1 MRRYGWLSA
10 SCFFLAFIGC
20 GGSSHSNQP
29 GTNPIAGAGN
39 NVMAITAGGGPAGIA
54 NGVFTNVTV
63 CSPGSASNCA
73 TVGGILVDTGST
85 GLRILSSALP
95 AGFTLPRQTTA
106 AGDPV
111 GECFQFLDGF
121 TWGPVETADVHLSAE
136 SANSIPIQIIAD
148 PSFSSVPAACSST
161 GTPEQD
167 VASLGANGILGV
179 SNFVQDCGP
188 ACAATGA
195 GNPGLYY
202 SCPAAGCNQIAQAL
216 PQQVVHPVSAF
227 ATDNNGVIMEL
238 PAISSSGAV
247 NTNGSLVFGIGTQP
261 NNGLAG
267 ASVLMV
273 DSIGNITT
281 LFKSQSFPKSFIDS
295 GSNGLFFLDST
306 TTGIPVCKDNPFYCP
321 SSTQNLTAVNQG
333 TNGASTSIN
342 FSIANA
348 DQAFSP
354 SNPNFLFSNL
364 GAPNPGTFDWGLPF
378 FFGRNVF
385 TAIEGRSTPG
395 GTGPYVA
402 Y

>member
-1 MRRYGWLSA
+1 MRRYAWLA
-10 SCFFLAFIGC
+10 AACFFFALIGC
-20 GGSSHSNQP
+20 GGSNHSTQP
-29 GTNPIAGAGN
+29 GNNPITGAAN
-39 NVMAITAGGGPAGIA
+39 NVVPITAGGGPAGIA

-85 GLRILSSALP
+85 GLRILSSVLP
-95 AGFTLPRQTTA
+95 AGFTLPKQTATT
-106 AGDPV
+106 GSPV

-121 TWGPVETADVHLSAE
+121 TWGPVETADVHLSGE
-136 SANSIPIQIIAD
+136 SASSIPIQIVAD
-148 PSFSSVPAACSST
+148 PSFPGIPASCAST

-188 ACAATGA
+188 ACTVAGA

-202 SCPAAGCNQIAQAL
+202 SCPAGGCTQIAQAL
-216 PQQVVHPVSAF
+216 AQQVVHPVSAF
-227 ATDNNGVIMEL
+227 ATDNNGVIVEL
-238 PAISSSGAV
+238 PAVSTSGAV
-247 NTNGSLVFGIGTQP
+247 NTSGSLVFGIGTQS

-273 DSIGNITT
+273 DSIGNITSV
-281 LFKSQSFPKSFIDS
+281 FKSQSFPKSFIDS
-295 GSNGLFFLDST
+295 GSNGLFFLDAT
-306 TTGIPVCKDNPFYCP
+306 TTGIPACTDNPFYCP

-333 TNGASTSIN
+333 TNGTSTSIS
-342 FSIANA
+342 FSVANA
-348 DQAFSP
+348 DQLFSP

-364 GAPNPGTFDWGLPF
+364 GAPNPGIFDWGLPF

-385 TAIEGRSTPG
+385 TAIEGKSTPG